1 MPLSRIT
8 SAAIQDESIIP
19 IDILDYS
26 ITSNQLSN
34 TGVVATTYG
43 GGTSGTVVV
52 PVINTDIAGRITS
65 AANQTLSLTS
75 FGNIDSTALSVS
87 GKSNVATITVNTSL
101 AVTGTTVLG
110 QAKERVNITGTG
122 AGGTINFYVLGSTGA
137 PTGNAVS
144 FFNSSSSSNFTLN
157 VTGSQ
162 GGTTLNSLMNVGE
175 SLTVVVL
182 STQGASSWSMASS
195 IQVDG
200 TATGVTTKWASQIPG
215 TSTGGTNGIDCY
227 SVTIIKTASATYTV
241 LASLTKFV

>member
-101 AVTGTTVLG
+101 AVTEIGRAHV
-110 QAKERVNITGTG
+110 
-122 AGGTINFYVLGSTGA
+122 
-137 PTGNAVS
+137 
-144 FFNSSSSSNFTLN
+144 
-157 VTGSQ
+157 
-162 GGTTLNSLMNVGE
+162 
-175 SLTVVVL
+175 
-182 STQGASSWSMASS
+182 
-195 IQVDG
+195 
-200 TATGVTTKWASQIPG
+200 
-215 TSTGGTNGIDCY
+215 
-227 SVTIIKTASATYTV
+227 
-241 LASLTKFV
+241 